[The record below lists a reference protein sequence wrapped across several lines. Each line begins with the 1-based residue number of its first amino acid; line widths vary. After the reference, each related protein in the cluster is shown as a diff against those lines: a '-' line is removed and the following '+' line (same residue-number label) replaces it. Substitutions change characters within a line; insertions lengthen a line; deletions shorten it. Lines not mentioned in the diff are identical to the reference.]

1 MAEVVAAAK
10 PQKRPL
16 GDENAGADDAPD
28 ASKKARVAAAEA
40 ESVELTKEVKKAAQ
54 TFQTVANKHAPGW
67 KPQKGED
74 AAELVKRVA
83 KETRNGIPL
92 IAQAVVKELDSKF
105 TRKWSAG
112 KVRNAIKRG
121 LEHVPAAAFVVAGAP
136 PKKKEKEGYVAGK
149 IDVRRV
155 GKDTWHRFDSED
167 AATADKEHC
176 GASSQVILNRA
187 LRNVRANPADTKF
200 ATQRGFEVRD
210 VTDAVRCA
218 TATNKVVRGFHEE
231 KMKAGTYE
239 RKTLTERL
247 AGPEEDLKAKA
258 ARAAADK
265 ETKKADRVIRYAEF
279 GMACSSVPP
288 LPKGATDADRERLQR
303 EALEA
308 FYGRSTSPS

>member
-67 KPQKGED
+67 KPQKGEN

-210 VTDAVRCA
+210 VTDALRCA
-218 TATNKVVRGFHEE
+218 TATNKVVRGYHEPLIAHADRNYTSTGDRLVAE
-231 KMKAGTYE
+231 AE
-239 RKTLTERL
+239 RKKKESKDEASRV
-247 AGPEEDLKAKA
+247 
-258 ARAAADK
+258 AADK
-265 ETKKADRVIRYAEF
+265 EKREVDFVIRCAEF
-279 GMACSSVPP
+279 GLAVVAAPP
-288 LPKGATDADRERLQR
+288 LPDGATDADRERLED
-303 EALEA
+303 EALA
-308 FYGRSTSPS
+308 KLYGH